1 MPIIITTAIKQI
13 KIQSTANR
21 SYRFNPPYV
30 STTMTLPGEQEE
42 DDDFW
47 KIALEEEPTSNREKN
62 GVWDDDDDDDESD
75 SDAIDGMRPVA
86 YRLPITN
93 VTLHLESLP
102 AADGVWSP
110 LGADAWYASALLASM
125 VLTNNVPKILLPST
139 KTVLELGS
147 GAVGLSGLACA
158 VAMMMTRTEEEN
170 MDGRRHRRI
179 ILTDN
184 DPPVLEKLKWNTQR
198 NQDAILAASTSSK
211 PIDLDIQVQHLEWN
225 ENCDESFRNSIDLVI
240 GSELVYTHET
250 GEACSRML
258 EELLT
263 NNNNIDIWVV
273 QVTDRYGWLDIVVPH
288 LECLKEVSVDSVPI
302 SNDTHALAATM
313 IPMGGT
319 LDRHAYGAF
328 HIYSTDGPEHSIE

>member
-1 MPIIITTAIKQI
+1 
-13 KIQSTANR
+13 
-21 SYRFNPPYV
+21 
-30 STTMTLPGEQEE
+30 MTLPGEQQEEEEE

-47 KIALEEEPTSNREKN
+47 KIALEEEPASNREKN
-62 GVWDDDDDDDESD
+62 GVWDDDDDDDDGNESD
-75 SDAIDGMRPVA
+75 SGAIDGFKPVA
-86 YRLPITN
+86 YRLPTTN

-110 LGADAWYASALLASM
+110 LGADAWYASAILASM

-158 VAMMMTRTEEEN
+158 VAMMMTSFPRQEEEN
-170 MDGRRHRRI
+170 MDGSRSRRI

-184 DPPVLEKLKWNTQR
+184 DPPVLEKLKWNTKR

-211 PIDLDIQVQHLEWN
+211 PIDLDIKVQHLDWN
-225 ENCDESFRNSIDLVI
+225 EKCDESFRNSIDLVI
-240 GSELVYTHET
+240 GSELVYTQET

-258 EELLT
+258 EELLLNNSSSSSSNNN

-273 QVTDRYGWLDIVVPH
+273 QVTDRYGWLDVVVPH
-288 LECLKEVSVDSVPI
+288 LESLKGISVDSVPI
-302 SNDTHALAATM
+302 SSDTHALAATM

-319 LDRHAYGAF
+319 LDRHAYE
-328 HIYSTDGPEHSIE
+328 GPEHSIE